1 MGSLK
6 PSTRIDES
14 MVADPVCGMDVP
26 TENAGFIVCY
36 QGTSYY
42 FCAEACRRAFEKNPK
57 KYLKSG
63 SSKRKGVWGRYLD
76 RLNKATNGQSIK
88 CH

>member
-6 PSTRIDES
+6 PSTGIDES

-26 TENAGFIVCY
+26 TENAGFVVCY
-36 QGTSYY
+36 QGKSYY
-42 FCAEACRRAFEKNPK
+42 FCAEACRRTFENNPK
-57 KYLKSG
+57 KYLKSESG
-63 SSKRKGVWGRYLD
+63 KRKGIWGRYLD
-76 RLNKATNGQSIK
+76 RINKATNGQSMS